1 MARVS
6 TGKCTYCQLYRIAS
20 TGKGKRFKL
29 CRGCSSNR
37 FILAE
42 KVQAEKVKKEISA
55 GLPKL
60 YKELRREADNER

>member
-6 TGKCTYCQLYRIAS
+6 TGKCTYCQLYRIAL
-20 TGKGKRFKL
+20 TGKGARYKL

-42 KVQAEKVKKEISA
+42 KVNAEKVTREIRA

-60 YKELRREADNER
+60 YRELRNEAKNER